1 MIVNDLA
8 SMPKYSRRKYK
19 EPRLDIEDLLG
30 FIYADTKKSFDV
42 FELIGRI
49 VDDSNFHEFKATYGE
64 TLVCGFAKI
73 CGISIGIIANNGVL
87 FSESSKKGAHFIEL
101 CCQRK
106 IPLLFLQN
114 ITGFMVG
121 KKYEQS
127 GIASDGAKLVHA
139 VSCANVPKITVVVG
153 GSYGAGNYGM
163 CGRAFGPR
171 FLWTWPNA
179 KVAVMGGEQAAGVM
193 AEVNMNAAKA
203 QGKNLSEKEI
213 MKIKRPILDLFEEKS
228 SALFASAHLWDDG
241 IIDPRKTRDVVALS
255 LETALNAPI
264 EETKFGVFRM

>member
-1 MIVNDLA
+1 
-8 SMPKYSRRKYK
+8 
-19 EPRLDIEDLLG
+19 
-30 FIYADTKKSFDV
+30 
-42 FELIGRI
+42 
-49 VDDSNFHEFKATYGE
+49 
-64 TLVCGFAKI
+64 
-73 CGISIGIIANNGVL
+73 
-87 FSESSKKGAHFIEL
+87 
-101 CCQRK
+101 
-106 IPLLFLQN
+106 
-114 ITGFMVG
+114 
-121 KKYEQS
+121 
-127 GIASDGAKLVHA
+127 
-139 VSCANVPKITVVVG
+139 
-153 GSYGAGNYGM
+153 M

-213 MKIKRPILDLFEEKS
+213 TKIKRPILDLFEEKS

>member
-1 MIVNDLA
+1 
-8 SMPKYSRRKYK
+8 
-19 EPRLDIEDLLG
+19 
-30 FIYADTKKSFDV
+30 
-42 FELIGRI
+42 
-49 VDDSNFHEFKATYGE
+49 
-64 TLVCGFAKI
+64 
-73 CGISIGIIANNGVL
+73 
-87 FSESSKKGAHFIEL
+87 
-101 CCQRK
+101 
-106 IPLLFLQN
+106 
-114 ITGFMVG
+114 MVG

-139 VSCANVPKITVVVG
+139 VACANVPKITVVVG

-213 MKIKRPILDLFEEKS
+213 MKIKQPILDLFEEKS